1 MLRSE
6 MPLAQGSGILYE
18 PVPGLVD
25 DCLRRKCGF
34 PAWVIFSQVHQSAG
48 GQSPDYHATKFNAR
62 KTASAISQRNQING
76 TAMRQKSSVPAATL
90 KDWPDSK
97 RSLAAWPNQTA
108 EKVIRASEELFAKCG
123 YNACTFK
130 MISAKSKVNQGLI
143 YYYFGSKENLF
154 SEIFMRW
161 AEPLARRRNMMLDEL
176 EGAAPG
182 GRPELED
189 IIRAFIIP
197 VLEVYERGQD
207 GRAFLRIHAHLRTE
221 PVTFALALRRK
232 AFSASTERFLKLVR
246 ATCPHLSSAAVGWRF
261 NAMIG
266 AYQMA
271 ISRGGRVEDFF
282 SATKTKIDMREA
294 LEQTIK
300 FSVGGF
306 LAEE

>member
-1 MLRSE
+1 
-6 MPLAQGSGILYE
+6 
-18 PVPGLVD
+18 
-25 DCLRRKCGF
+25 
-34 PAWVIFSQVHQSAG
+34 
-48 GQSPDYHATKFNAR
+48 
-62 KTASAISQRNQING
+62 
-76 TAMRQKSSVPAATL
+76 MRQKSSVSAVTS
-90 KDWPDSK
+90 KDGPDGQW
-97 RSLAAWPNQTA
+97 SLAALPNQTA
-108 EKVIRASEELFAKCG
+108 EKVIGASEELFAKFG

-130 MISAKSKVNQGLI
+130 MISTKSKVNQGLI

-161 AEPLARRRNMMLDEL
+161 AEPLAQRRNMMLDEL
-176 EGAAPG
+176 KRASPG
-182 GRPELED
+182 GRLGLED

-197 VLEVYERGQD
+197 VLEVYERGQN

-232 AFSASTERFLKLVR
+232 AFSASTERFLKLVQ
-246 ATCPHLSSAAVGWRF
+246 ATCPHLSRAAVGWRF

-282 SATKTKIDMREA
+282 STTKAKIDMREA

-300 FSVGGF
+300 FSVAGF

>member
-1 MLRSE
+1 M
-6 MPLAQGSGILYE
+6 
-18 PVPGLVD
+18 
-25 DCLRRKCGF
+25 
-34 PAWVIFSQVHQSAG
+34 
-48 GQSPDYHATKFNAR
+48 
-62 KTASAISQRNQING
+62 AI
-76 TAMRQKSSVPAATL
+76 RQKASVPAATS
-90 KDWPDSK
+90 KDRLDGEWLP
-97 RSLAAWPNQTA
+97 AALPNQTA
-108 EKVIRASEELFAKCG
+108 ERVMRASEELFAKFG

-161 AEPLARRRNMMLDEL
+161 AEPLARRRNTMLDEL
-176 EGAAPG
+176 EGAASR
-182 GRPELED
+182 GRPRLED
-189 IIRAFIIP
+189 IIRAFIMP

-207 GRAFLRIHAHLRTE
+207 GRAFLRIHAHLRIE
-221 PVTFALALRRK
+221 PVAFALALRRK
-232 AFSASTERFLKLVR
+232 AFSASTERFLTLVR
-246 ATCPHLSSAAVGWRF
+246 ATCTHLSSATVGWRF

-282 SATKTKIDMREA
+282 SSTKAKIDMREA

-300 FSVGGF
+300 FSVAGF